1 MVEVDGWC
9 LWARDEVELVIE
21 LVGRE
26 KPLDAVGAVF
36 KGAIGVRFGIALE
49 IHVE

>member
-26 KPLDAVGAVF
+26 KPLDAIGAVF
-36 KGAIGVRFGIALE
+36 EDAIGIRLRIALE

>member
-9 LWARDEVELVIE
+9 LWARDEVEFVIE

-36 KGAIGVRFGIALE
+36 KGAIRVRLRIALE